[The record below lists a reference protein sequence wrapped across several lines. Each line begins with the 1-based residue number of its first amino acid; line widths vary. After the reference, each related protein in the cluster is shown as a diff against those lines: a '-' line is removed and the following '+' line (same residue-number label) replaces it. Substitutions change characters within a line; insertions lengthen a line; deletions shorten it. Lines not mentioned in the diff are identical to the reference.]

1 MGEQRRLRSSPVG
14 RVWGIKLGNPV
25 YWALG
30 TALVAALAGGLVWG
44 VATKRLGRH
53 GPYIIA
59 VVVFVALWTV
69 WPYWAIY
76 DLQTSLNS
84 GDKVRLASLVDWTAV
99 REGVRDDLKAAY
111 TNKIVA
117 PDPRVQALSQ
127 AISGAAIDRIVD
139 QQINPSTL
147 SEIAKSGFGGED
159 PMGQIRYAFFEG
171 SPLVFRMDIGPVGS
185 IAEQQTIYLLE
196 WNLGWRLKR
205 IIVAPYLLNPQ
216 IR

>member
-1 MGEQRRLRSSPVG
+1 M
-14 RVWGIKLGNPV
+14 GNPV